1 MGMAGTVTV
10 EIVGLKTSECSPFPC
25 DENRTC
31 GLTGCYL
38 SGKLVDAFSELKKVL
53 EKFYGDRVDV
63 RLTLIDGGAPDHIR
77 AIIERDY
84 PPIPMV
90 LVNGRLT
97 RIGRISLDR
106 IKKEIEKEL

>member
-1 MGMAGTVTV
+1 MSGTVKI

-38 SGKLVDAFSELKKVL
+38 SGKLSDACAELERVL
-53 EKFYGDRVDV
+53 KRVYGDRVTLK
-63 RLTLIDGGAPDHIR
+63 LTLIDNVVPDHIR
-77 AIIERDY
+77 TIIEREY

-97 RIGRISLDR
+97 RIGRIALDR
-106 IKKEIEKEL
+106 IKQEIEKEL